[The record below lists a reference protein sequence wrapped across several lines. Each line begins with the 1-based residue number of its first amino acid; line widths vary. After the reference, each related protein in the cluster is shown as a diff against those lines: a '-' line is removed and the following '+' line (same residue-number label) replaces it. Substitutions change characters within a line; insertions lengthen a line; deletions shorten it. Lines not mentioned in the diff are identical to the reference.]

1 MNVSQ
6 HERFFVITGGPGSGK
21 TTLIER
27 LAVRGICAMPEAG
40 RSIIQ
45 DQAAIGGS
53 ALPWADRS
61 AFAELMLSWEL
72 RSYREALRQSG
83 PVVFDR
89 GVPDVVGYLRLC
101 GLPVP
106 LHMEKAAGIFRYHR
120 RVFIAPPWKEIFGQ
134 DAERKQS
141 FEEARSYV
149 SRTGRNILGIELRTG
164 SVASGLDRGSSKVRD
179 RDGRSARLTLV
190 GDAIRR

>member
-1 MNVSQ
+1 MNAPQ

-21 TTLIER
+21 TTLIEL
-27 LAVRGICAMPEAG
+27 LAARGICAMPEAG
-40 RSIIQ
+40 RTIIR
-45 DQAAIGGS
+45 DQVAIGGS

-89 GVPDVVGYLRLC
+89 GVPDVIAYLRVS

-106 LHMEKAAGIFRYHR
+106 LHMEKAAEIFRYHG

-134 DAERKQS
+134 DEERRQS
-141 FEEARSYV
+141 FEEAQATYRALVETYSDLNYELIQLPLTSAKDRV
-149 SRTGRNILGIELRTG
+149 QFVIESMG
-164 SVASGLDRGSSKVRD
+164 VEID
-179 RDGRSARLTLV
+179 SA
-190 GDAIRR
+190 

>member
-1 MNVSQ
+1 MNVPQ

-21 TTLIER
+21 TTLIEL
-27 LAVRGICAMPEAG
+27 LAERGICAMPEAG
-40 RSIIQ
+40 RSIIE
-45 DQAAIGGS
+45 DQVAIGGN

-83 PVVFDR
+83 PVIFDR
-89 GVPDVVGYLRLC
+89 GVPDVVAYLRLS

-120 RVFIAPPWKEIFGQ
+120 RVFIAPPWEEIFAG
-134 DAERKQS
+134 DTERKQS
-141 FEEARSYV
+141 FEEAEATYHALVETYSELNYELV
-149 SRTGRNILGIELRTG
+149 PLPLASIEDRAKFVIET
-164 SVASGLDRGSSKVRD
+164 VALPG
-179 RDGRSARLTLV
+179 
-190 GDAIRR
+190 